1 MNVMNSG
8 NSIKID
14 NNHTKKDNCYEKS
27 NINSGCLNNINVIAI
42 KTRAVKQKDKI
53 QQNNIH
59 KVISSKFIAQW
70 LVVSGFRVHGLVV

>member
-42 KTRAVKQKDKI
+42 KTRAVK
-53 QQNNIH
+53 
-59 KVISSKFIAQW
+59 
-70 LVVSGFRVHGLVV
+70 